1 MDMSFYF
8 LLLLAALMS
17 EANAGLTCKE
27 QSHFSLRRESCV
39 VFDIKNCAKISLHG
53 GPSGSCA
60 IKAKLARVCKKMFNC
75 TIDPTF
81 TSVNPTSP
89 PTSVNPTSP
98 PTSVNSTSPPT
109 SVNPTS
115 PPTFINP
122 TSPPT
127 SVNTISP
134 PNFAPTSAS
143 VNHHACY
150 GVIPIAGV
158 VVLLGLSVLYYRRG
172 RYLSLPSQPELSGQV
187 DHQEQEVNDD
197 QNNEEG

>member
-81 TSVNPTSP
+81 
-89 PTSVNPTSP
+89 TSVNPTSP

>member
-89 PTSVNPTSP
+89 PTSVN
-98 PTSVNSTSPPT
+98 
-109 SVNPTS
+109 
-115 PPTFINP
+115 
-122 TSPPT
+122 
-127 SVNTISP
+127 TISP